1 MEATMNAHD
10 CLTNALT
17 CYRLAQGSDDTKI
30 RKKLLLLMSEWRDL
44 ANEIVEREKSERLPT

>member
-1 MEATMNAHD
+1 MNAHD

-30 RKKLLLLMSEWRDL
+30 RKKVLLLMSEWRDL